1 MLKFTDCVNFYA
13 YFMSAVVMFY
23 TLPSAFLS
31 HITCCQNKIALFL
44 AYNSILLA
52 STVNLGG
59 AFIEP
64 CRQDKP
70 TKSLSKLF
78 VPIIIDQSFVGTA
91 LTYGI
96 LLNNKKL
103 TIFAGLYVFV
113 FACIL
118 YFYVCMY
125 GISCSAFQLQLVLP
139 IIYNV
144 WWSANNKPQ
153 RKTFVINCCLL
164 LACV

>member
-1 MLKFTDCVNFYA
+1 MLTFTDCVNFYA

-96 LLNNKKL
+96 LLK
-103 TIFAGLYVFV
+103 
-113 FACIL
+113 
-118 YFYVCMY
+118 
-125 GISCSAFQLQLVLP
+125 
-139 IIYNV
+139 
-144 WWSANNKPQ
+144 
-153 RKTFVINCCLL
+153 R
-164 LACV
+164 